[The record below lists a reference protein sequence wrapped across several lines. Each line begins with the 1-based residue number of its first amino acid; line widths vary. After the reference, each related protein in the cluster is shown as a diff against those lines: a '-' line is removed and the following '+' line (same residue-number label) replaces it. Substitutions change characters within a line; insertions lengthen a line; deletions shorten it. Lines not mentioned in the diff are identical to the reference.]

1 MEKLEKN
8 SKEQEEKKIETEK
21 SETENQ
27 SSLDMNEHSST
38 ITFHHDPIKD

>member
-8 SKEQEEKKIETEK
+8 SKEQEEKKKDTEK

-27 SSLDMNEHSST
+27 SSLDLNEDSST
-38 ITFHHDPIKD
+38 TSFHHDPFED